1 MRSESC
7 LVSTMMKI
15 ITMRQAILLNPLMKN
30 GTRMSPVIA
39 QAAPPTTGPMTA
51 PNCAKPCFR
60 PLMRPRSSGVETSAV
75 IVWCA
80 VPHIDVPTPDPNRK
94 ARSER

>member
-1 MRSESC
+1 
-7 LVSTMMKI
+7 MMKS
-15 ITMRQAILLNPLMKN
+15 ITMRHAILLNPLMKN

-39 QAAPPTTGPMTA
+39 HAAPPTTGPMMA
-51 PNCAKPCFR
+51 PNCAYPCFR
-60 PLMRPRSSGVETSAV
+60 PLIRPRSSAVDTSAV

-80 VPHIDVPTPDPNRK
+80 APQIDVPMPDPNRK

>member
-1 MRSESC
+1 
-7 LVSTMMKI
+7 MKI
-15 ITMRQAILLNPLMKN
+15 ITKRQTILLNPLMKN
-30 GTRMSPVIA
+30 GMRMSPVIA
-39 QAAPPTTGPMTA
+39 HAAPPTTGPTMA
-51 PNCAKPCFR
+51 PNCAHPCLR

-80 VPHIDVPTPDPNRK
+80 VPHIDVPMPDPNRN